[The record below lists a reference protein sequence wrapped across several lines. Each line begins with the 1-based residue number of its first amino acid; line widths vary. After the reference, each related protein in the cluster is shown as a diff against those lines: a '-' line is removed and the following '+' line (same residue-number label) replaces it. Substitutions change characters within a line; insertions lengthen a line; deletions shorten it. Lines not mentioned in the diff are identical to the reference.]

1 MIGQKL
7 AASAGAAILAGLML
21 FQILLA
27 LGYPLGKAAWGGYYT
42 ELPAGLRLAS
52 VLTAALYAAFISITL
67 ASARMVRAPFGPRF
81 IRLSLWTLT
90 ALFFLGTLMNL
101 ASQSVLERTIMTPL
115 AFMLSICCYSLA
127 RHTQRAFF

>member
-1 MIGQKL
+1 MIGRKL
-7 AASAGAAILAGLML
+7 AASVAAVILAGLML

-42 ELPAGLRLAS
+42 ELPTGLKIAS
-52 VLTAALYAAFISITL
+52 VLSAALYAAFISITL

-81 IRLSLWTLT
+81 MHLSLWTLT

-101 ASQSVLERTIMTPL
+101 ASQSFWERAIMTPL

-127 RHTQRAFF
+127 RRPQRP